1 MTHQHSTSISSER
14 KCNNNGKSTLLPTLP
29 LRLWTIIL
37 MMAVGHVCGHARLF
51 SIERDSVPLFN
62 GFSVSFDIAGPVIRA
77 LGDYGEMEGA
87 LRLNLHDQYFPVVEV
102 GYGSAEHDDEVTG
115 LYYKTQAPY
124 FRIGCDLNLL
134 KNKHAP
140 NRLYGGI
147 RYAFTS
153 YKVDMRSLVFADPV
167 WGWDTGFEIYG
178 EKCSQHWLELVIG
191 LDAKIWGPLHAG
203 WSVRYK
209 RRISHNDPSMGN
221 TWYVPGYGKYG
232 DTRIGA
238 NFNVIIDI

>member
-1 MTHQHSTSISSER
+1 MTPKESISGSIFPR
-14 KCNNNGKSTLLPTLP
+14 ANSGMSRIAMSLMLGVALVFGGSTTARAQGK
-29 LRLWTIIL
+29 
-37 MMAVGHVCGHARLF
+37 LF
-51 SIERDSVPLFN
+51 AIQKDSVAFFQ
-62 GFSVSFDIAGPVIRA
+62 GMQVSVDIAGPVIRA
-77 LGDYGEMEGA
+77 VSDYGEYEAA
-87 LRLNLHDQYFPVVEV
+87 LKANLHNQYFPTIEI
-102 GYGSAEHDDEVTG
+102 GIGSAEHNDIVTG
-115 LYYKTQAPY
+115 NYYKTSAPY

-153 YKVDMRSLVFADPV
+153 YKVDMRSQVFADPV